1 MQNET
6 CCFTGHR
13 PKTFPWKKN
22 ESDPHCIWLKTR
34 ILEEVENAVAAGFRR
49 FMAGGAQGVDM
60 WCAEAVIKVKNKYPE
75 KNIKL
80 VLAIPFLK
88 YAGYFSEDEKRRLTK
103 IIDESDE
110 RILTSAENDTSSA
123 VAKYYRRNEYMVDNS
138 SRVIAVYEDGK
149 SIKGGTRYTI
159 EYAKKQGCEIIL
171 IRWDS
176 EYKKG
181 SVVDFEAR

>member
-1 MQNET
+1 MNLT
-6 CCFTGHR
+6 RIAYGSKR
-13 PKTFPWKKN
+13 VYLKK
-22 ESDPHCIWLKTR
+22 LKTLLR
-34 ILEEVENAVAAGFRR
+34 QALEDLWQEAHR
-49 FMAGGAQGVDM
+49 GVDM